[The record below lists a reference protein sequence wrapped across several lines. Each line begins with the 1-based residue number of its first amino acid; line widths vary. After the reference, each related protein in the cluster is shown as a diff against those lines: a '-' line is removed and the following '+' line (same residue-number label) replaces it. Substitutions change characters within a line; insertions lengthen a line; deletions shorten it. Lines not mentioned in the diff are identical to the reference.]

1 MSEAIDKSAY
11 GSSKISQWGVADRQL
26 TNAEMWISFFV
37 MFVFGIICVY
47 QYMMVTSILPQIV
60 ESFGTDVSN
69 GGMMMSV
76 FSIIGIIIAYPC
88 TFAMHKIGVK
98 ITLVATGVLS
108 VLGTLICI
116 YAGDFSILLVGRTL
130 QGCGFCLMSVIGP
143 NVVPRLFPSNRV
155 GTGMGIFA
163 VWFPIGLMIANL
175 SVPQLFAVGGWT
187 IPFWTSAVA
196 QIILV
201 ILIITLFKLPLV
213 PESMLAMEGHGEA
226 RKISKGKL
234 YFGAALVVGFTFI
247 GFEIAYYS
255 YNDFYPTF
263 LQGQG
268 LSIAAAAL
276 PATVGALLN
285 IPCGIAAGVIVDK
298 FKCAKILTIAS
309 FLVIAAC
316 FITITWMGEY
326 NAALMWVSAILL
338 AVIPWSVIPVTLRV
352 LIPSLCPDTKKCD
365 WALTG
370 MTVGTTLGG
379 FGAGFF
385 PAIVAAMGTYHMA
398 ACVIAIVPIAMA
410 VVFFFIPSDRKLWAE
425 RNAE

>member
-60 ESFGTDVSN
+60 ESFGTDMSN

-175 SVPQLFAVGGWT
+175 SVSYSPLVAGLFLSG
-187 IPFWTSAVA
+187 
-196 QIILV
+196 
-201 ILIITLFKLPLV
+201 LPLS
-213 PESMLAMEGHGEA
+213 P
-226 RKISKGKL
+226 R
-234 YFGAALVVGFTFI
+234 
-247 GFEIAYYS
+247 
-255 YNDFYPTF
+255 
-263 LQGQG
+263 
-268 LSIAAAAL
+268 LSW
-276 PATVGALLN
+276 
-285 IPCGIAAGVIVDK
+285 
-298 FKCAKILTIAS
+298 S
-309 FLVIAAC
+309 F
-316 FITITWMGEY
+316 
-326 NAALMWVSAILL
+326 
-338 AVIPWSVIPVTLRV
+338 
-352 LIPSLCPDTKKCD
+352 
-365 WALTG
+365 
-370 MTVGTTLGG
+370 
-379 FGAGFF
+379 
-385 PAIVAAMGTYHMA
+385 
-398 ACVIAIVPIAMA
+398 
-410 VVFFFIPSDRKLWAE
+410 
-425 RNAE
+425 